1 MAKVYVGTY
10 KKYNEGSI
18 FGKWIEIDNLS
29 YDEFVKEC
37 KNLHKDE
44 LDPEF
49 MIQDYEEFPDGLSC
63 GEWLSE
69 SEYNDVLEAI
79 NIEKSKIKIIDYSD
93 KAIVVVGN
101 TKPIKDILKS
111 LGGRFNAK
119 LTCGTGWVFSK
130 KQKESLEVIFQC
142 EATSVESESSE
153 PNSNEKDSDLM
164 EEYLNEY
171 RKVWSKDSKMIDY
184 LRKQVS
190 KIIRLSNGGLLC
202 FEKPRIET
210 SFCFGYDYDST
221 GADNMAHHAK
231 TNEDYFLNENLSEI
245 DTNISKIED
254 ANYYLC
260 LYRKSYGS
268 KGENKLN
275 IFDFYIYNHS
285 QYIRAC
291 EDERLLELQRANE
304 EDKKMILETF
314 KSERVKF
321 EKRLKTYL
329 KKYGLSKIKSWSYW
343 RD

>member
-44 LDPEF
+44 SDPEF

-63 GEWLSE
+63 VEWLSE

-79 NIEKSKIKIIDYSD
+79 NIGKSKINIIDYSD

-111 LGGRFNAK
+111 FGGRFNAK
-119 LTCGTGWVFSK
+119 LTCGAGWVFSK

-142 EATSVESESSE
+142 EATPVESESSE
-153 PNSNEKDSDLM
+153 SNSNEKDSDLM

-171 RKVWSKDSKMIDY
+171 RKIWGKDSRMMDY
-184 LRKQVS
+184 VKKQAS
-190 KIIRLSNGGLLC
+190 KIIKLSNGGLLC

-221 GADNMAHHAK
+221 DANNMAEHAK
-231 TNEDYFLNENLSEI
+231 TNKDYFLKENLSSLDRVIRDIDNQKEKLCICRIKSIEI
-245 DTNISKIED
+245 NLWKFDIMNVWQYEEAIERG
-254 ANYYLC
+254 YYKELQEVND
-260 LYRKSYGS
+260 S
-268 KGENKLN
+268 
-275 IFDFYIYNHS
+275 D
-285 QYIRAC
+285 
-291 EDERLLELQRANE
+291 RLL
-304 EDKKMILETF
+304 ILESL
-314 KSERVKF
+314 KSERTKF

-329 KKYGLSKIKSWSYW
+329 KKYGLSKIKSWSYCI
-343 RD
+343 D